1 MAKHHKLTLL
11 SLLLINVSAS
21 AYAANSNNLG
31 YMMTRSS
38 SSSSA
43 EREALEMLIVN
54 PRENPTPI
62 LEVDGYKPRSRW
74 DELGKAK
81 VDTFGQCGKF
91 DPNLTVLNSFDDG
104 NLNVLFNNVITSAV
118 TAVQG
123 YAGQLMKEMNP
134 GFYEFLENGIDLG
147 YNDYLSALQSCEE
160 MQKFIKNAP
169 ENMMK
174 FTSQQEEMATY
185 SEKGN
190 VDIIDLTRSGSRLN
204 GDSGVT
210 GVTGNKFGGAG
221 QQPLKVVAQT
231 SLAGY
236 CGLTETTTGECS
248 EVVGTNVSGN
258 GKGTSSTSIKKI
270 FTTNQ
275 EAEDFAVELLGETNY
290 RTCTGCETIR
300 TTPPQS
306 IAQLVEKESINLI
319 ENLTELTEANNITQ
333 EQLDEVS
340 APNYQISEST
350 ITALRSE
357 QFDTRTVFIEHL
369 AFDVAS
375 SKIIDKIIAT
385 RQVLL
390 TGRSNANITG
400 NEAMITEVNSK
411 LNALTEQINNFQ
423 QGIALR
429 ESINSNTRLI
439 LNERRFRSRGT
450 KNESTLLTN

>member
-1 MAKHHKLTLL
+1 MAKYHRLTLI
-11 SLLLINVSAS
+11 SLLLFNSSAF
-21 AYAANSNNLG
+21 AANSTDLG
-31 YMMTRSS
+31 YMMSRSTSS
-38 SSSSA
+38 SAA

-74 DELGKAK
+74 DELAKAK

-91 DPNLTVLNSFDDG
+91 DPNLSVLNSFNDG

-118 TAVQG
+118 TSVQG
-123 YAGQLMKEMNP
+123 FAGQLMKEMNP

-147 YNDYLSALQSCEE
+147 YNDYLSSLQSCEE

-169 ENMMK
+169 ENIMK
-174 FTSQQEEMATY
+174 FTSQQEEMAKY
-185 SEKGN
+185 SEQGN

-204 GDSGVT
+204 GDAGVT

-221 QQPLKVVAQT
+221 QRPLKVVAQT

-236 CGLTETTTGECS
+236 CGLTETTSGDCS
-248 EVVGTNVSGN
+248 DVVGTNVTGSG
-258 GKGTSSTSIKKI
+258 GTSSTAIKKI
-270 FTTNQ
+270 FATNQ

-290 RTCTGCETIR
+290 RTCSGCETIR

-306 IAQLVEKESINLI
+306 IAQLVEKESTELVQK
-319 ENLTELTEANNITQ
+319 LTELTQDRNITQ
-333 EQLDEVS
+333 EKLDDVS
-340 APNYQISEST
+340 APNYQITEAT
-350 ITALRSE
+350 ITALRAE
-357 QFDTRTVFIEHL
+357 QTDSRQVFIERL

-375 SKIIDKIIAT
+375 SKTIDKIIAT
-385 RQVLL
+385 RQILL

-400 NEAMITEVNSK
+400 NEAMMMEVNSK

-423 QGIALR
+423 QEIALR
-429 ESINSNTRLI
+429 DSINSNTRII
-439 LNERRFRSRGT
+439 LNERRFHSRGT
-450 KNESTLLTN
+450 KNENALSIK